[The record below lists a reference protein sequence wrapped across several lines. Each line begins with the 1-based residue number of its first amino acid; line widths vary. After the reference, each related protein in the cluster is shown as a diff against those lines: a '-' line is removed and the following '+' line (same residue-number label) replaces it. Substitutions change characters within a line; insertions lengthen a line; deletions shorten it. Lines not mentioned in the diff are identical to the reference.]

1 MRCAVLIV
9 AVATMA
15 VAAAYAEPPEAAA
28 KKGSVEKP
36 VDLTRVSAVDGDA
49 ERRKVAEA
57 KKQATV
63 DELKADV
70 ARLKVEKSTASKSGK
85 PRLTNELTKQLKL
98 KRQQLQDAESKSI
111 EQYIA
116 DTDAEADA
124 LQRATR
130 AKAIEAAQPPLK
142 IVATGITPNAIGIPR
157 LGVHVTN
164 TKAIPI
170 EAYEIDVE
178 CFDKFGDPVTW
189 PGKGNFYS
197 GISQE
202 TIPAR
207 ETARGL
213 WTLHLHQNT
222 AQAKLWISRVK
233 LSDGT
238 VWQQSRSAAVEGGN
252 LVAAKQLE

>member
-1 MRCAVLIV
+1 MRYAVLI
-9 AVATMA
+9 MA
-15 VAAAYAEPPEAAA
+15 MGAMGAAASAEPPEVAA
-28 KKGSVEKP
+28 KAGDSEKTSHP
-36 VDLTRVSAVDGDA
+36 RRVSALDADA
-49 ERRKVAEA
+49 ERRKSAEA

-63 DELKADV
+63 EQLKADV
-70 ARLKVEKSTASKSGK
+70 ARLEVEKSTASKSGK
-85 PRLTNELTKQLKL
+85 PRLANELTKHLKL
-98 KRQQLQDAESKSI
+98 KRQQLQEAESKTI
-111 EQYIA
+111 EQCIA
-116 DTDAEADA
+116 DTEAEADA
-124 LQRATR
+124 LQREKR

-178 CFDKFGDPVTW
+178 CFDRFGDPVTW
-189 PGKGNFYS
+189 PGKGNFYR
-197 GISQE
+197 GIFQE
-202 TIPAR
+202 TIPAK

-222 AQAKLWISRVK
+222 AQAKLWISRIK

-238 VWQQSRSAAVEGGN
+238 VWEQSRSAAVEGGN